1 MSLGEIPSGLIH
13 SSDRSAP
20 GFLWRN
26 RLCLLL
32 LHFAPSLGRV
42 VIITSVNVLN
52 LNILLGASEDV
63 PHLGDLV
70 FHQLFIEGVCDLQP
84 TNERGHVVIAVIH
97 QNHLA
102 LKITDI
108 VFETLFKI
116 HLECE
121 EVVALL
127 ELL

>member
-1 MSLGEIPSGLIH
+1 MGLGEIPSGLIH
-13 SSDRSAP
+13 SFDRSAR

-26 RLCLLL
+26 RLRVLL

-42 VIITSVNVLN
+42 VVITSVNILN
-52 LNILLGASEDV
+52 LNILLGLSENV
-63 PHLGDLV
+63 SHLGDLV
-70 FHQLFIEGVCDLQP
+70 FHQLFVEGVGDLQP

-97 QNHLA
+97 QSHLA

-108 VFETLFKI
+108 LFEALFGI